1 MSKVIG
7 SRAQVWHGTATH
19 TSGGLTKNDLMMN
32 KYNRIVSK
40 RRHAAG
46 QNAIKHLEKSGHKGK
61 LPSKRNKNK
70 KGGRAYLDEYEDA
83 WNAIKNYRMSGK
95 FGDDPYLKKEW
106 KDLDWEDRERA
117 YAETTMSSVFRANQK
132 KDPYINN

>member
-19 TSGGLTKNDLMMN
+19 TSGGLTKDDLMMN

-40 RRHAAG
+40 RRHSAG

-61 LPSKRNKNK
+61 LPNKRRAKKEEK
-70 KGGRAYLDEYEDA
+70 KGG
-83 WNAIKNYRMSGK
+83 
-95 FGDDPYLKKEW
+95 
-106 KDLDWEDRERA
+106 
-117 YAETTMSSVFRANQK
+117 AEPTHTMPDGTVMPGATHK
-132 KDPYINN
+132 